1 MVMGEKRIGTLGQLR
16 EKSTEKERHRR
27 PMPSSASIS
36 TARARAAR
44 AASARRLD
52 IENLPSRRCAVWR
65 TSNASRSAPALAP
78 RHARRTKPSKS
89 APPPNARGETVAAR
103 LRLPYAGRRDTR
115 PAAAGAA
122 GGGGGRHR
130 ANVSIPGEARSVVA
144 SEIFPAD
151 VVVFLRPW
159 AVLVALFT
167 WAFYSTG
174 PNIN

>member
-130 ANVSIPGEARSVVA
+130 ANVSIPGEARERRGVGDFSCGCGGLPSSVGRLGRFVYLG
-144 SEIFPAD
+144 
-151 VVVFLRPW
+151 FLFYW
-159 AVLVALFT
+159 A
-167 WAFYSTG
+167 
-174 PNIN
+174 

>member
-115 PAAAGAA
+115 PAAAG
-122 GGGGGRHR
+122 GGGGRHR
-130 ANVSIPGEARSVVA
+130 ANVSIPGEARERRGVGDFSCGCGGLPSSVGRLGRFVYLG
-144 SEIFPAD
+144 
-151 VVVFLRPW
+151 FLFYW
-159 AVLVALFT
+159 A
-167 WAFYSTG
+167 
-174 PNIN
+174 